1 MLTSTLRTLAA
12 AALVAALG
20 ANASAQQPPAVVNGR
35 VTASPAGSPF
45 AQSFRGLIASAIE
58 TTWVG
63 YAVPV
68 VDRARFMC
76 CDGSGR
82 GMTGDD
88 GRAWGGCR
96 LESSPA
102 EPAADPGTRQAA
114 APRTVQLEGSDRI
127 AVLFRVVARSV
138 ERIRVVS
145 ADCVLDAGGRPVLW
159 IDGVRPAD
167 SVALLESLAL
177 APDGSAR
184 VIDGAVMAIA
194 LHGDE
199 SADASLDRLVTL
211 TARRRFVRKSRS
223 GSATPVGGGGSTTAA
238 GDARGPERRGAE
250 ERHLCAVAEPHARSD
265 GHARVDCPVRCG
277 AAPAQRGALL
287 AGADGRAQGGRRRS
301 PTRST
306 RTPIPR

>member
-12 AALVAALG
+12 AALVVALG
-20 ANASAQQPPAVVNGR
+20 ANASAQQLPTVVNGR
-35 VTASPAGSPF
+35 VTTSPAGSPF

-82 GMTGDD
+82 GMTADD
-88 GRAWGGCR
+88 ERAWGGCR
-96 LESSPA
+96 LESPAA
-102 EPAADPGTRQAA
+102 EPAPDPGARQAT

-177 APDGSAR
+177 APDGGAR

-199 SADASLDRLVTL
+199 SADASLDRLVTVDRPE
-211 TARRRFVRKSRS
+211 TVRKKVTFWL
-223 GSATPVGGGGSTTAA
+223 GN
-238 GDARGPERRGAE
+238 ARGRRGFD
-250 ERHLCAVAEPHARSD
+250 RPC
-265 GHARVDCPVRCG
+265 CG
-277 AAPAQRGALL
+277 
-287 AGADGRAQGGRRRS
+287 
-301 PTRST
+301 
-306 RTPIPR
+306 